1 MRRTGRGEF
10 EFEFL
15 LLCWGLATRGLRWC
29 GGTAGVLRTDSPTPL
44 YRSRGE
50 SGVYV
55 LDPSTSECLHYEPV
69 VGYPPKSHVS
79 IPREVLAEHSEVE
92 IRNDFIDC
100 SIDICSVEASK
111 LSSASRAL
119 H

>member
-1 MRRTGRGEF
+1 MRRTGRSEF
-10 EFEFL
+10 ELEFFS
-15 LLCWGLATRGLRWC
+15 LCWGLATRRAALVWRTVDG
-29 GGTAGVLRTDSPTPL
+29 LRTDSPTPL

-100 SIDICSVEASK
+100 SIDVCSVEVSK